1 MKELVSTMPS
11 RSPIPTLDE
20 AEQMAKLKVDHFKQA
35 LKSDPDAAAELPDR
49 SYHRYITGDF
59 PTIVRWLMRYPTLL
73 LALEKDA
80 RVNVRDLRADV
91 APSKVQEAR
100 RRKAS

>member
-1 MKELVSTMPS
+1 MRQLVNTMPS
-11 RSPIPTLDE
+11 SSRILTAEE

-59 PTIVRWLMRYPTLL
+59 PTIVRWLMRHPELL

-80 RVNVRDLRADV
+80 RVNAKDLRADV
-91 APSKVQEAR
+91 APEVR